1 MTVSAS
7 SQDDT
12 VGNVVGSVIDA
23 ILQFDINVDDIGKQN
38 RRVERKYKTEFS
50 NRDIAEHVAD
60 AIEENNIKRDLKQ
73 EELSKRA
80 RKEELDAMV
89 RTTNNL
95 FLEEDDSSN
104 EQVLSAKS
112 RLTYTMMSLKE
123 GEAVYVWKMLNP
135 AVKDF
140 LNKTTKWSTTYERFE
155 RLQTAISK
163 GAIKSLLLYIRNKEV
178 KELMRNSD
186 ADLMHKDAK
195 RLLEETTGR
204 GIGGG
209 VVGKNVDNKSPEG
222 DEKKDSN
229 SAFGLSFLAGGA
241 SLANGFIGNQIR
253 RKKWPMVYAKV
264 IADLENNPV
273 NKLNIQKGILA
284 KIAYHESIV
293 LKEALEAAGGPLVVY
308 ARVEPANAWAIIKGI
323 CWQE

>member
-1 MTVSAS
+1 MPVSAS
-7 SQDDT
+7 SQEDT
-12 VGNVVGSVIDA
+12 VGNVVGGVIDA
-23 ILQFDINVDDIGKQN
+23 ILQFDINLEDIGKQN

-80 RKEELDAMV
+80 RKEELDTIV

-95 FLEEDDSSN
+95 FLEEDSN
-104 EQVLSAKS
+104 KEVLSAKS
-112 RLTYTMMSLKE
+112 RLVYTMMSLKE

-135 AVKDF
+135 SVKDF
-140 LNKTTKWSTTYERFE
+140 LNKTTKWSTTYQRFE

-163 GAIKSLLLYIRNKEV
+163 GAIKSLLHYIRNKEV
-178 KELMRNSD
+178 RELMRNSD

-195 RLLEETTGR
+195 RLLEETTGC
-204 GIGGG
+204 GIGGAA
-209 VVGKNVDNKSPEG
+209 VGKNVDDTSTE
-222 DEKKDSN
+222 DDKKKESN
-229 SAFGLSFLAGGA
+229 SAFYSSFLSGGA
-241 SLANGFIGNQIR
+241 ALANGLIGNQIR

-273 NKLNIQKGILA
+273 NKLNIQKEILA
-284 KIAYHESIV
+284 KIAGHEGIV
-293 LKEALEAAGGPLVVY
+293 LKEALEAAEGPLVVY